1 MVDVYL
7 ENDIIAKQ
15 QNSFFNALF
24 SKNFLVNPI
33 QDLASNPFSAIFDL
47 ILSAAQVYT
56 YAIIERF
63 WNRKPIRR
71 GYLLANFNEGKPSVD
86 HLIFV
91 IHGIGQRGDTKG
103 IREHTRHIQKTME
116 LIDDAEKV
124 KNKKMA
130 VKYCIINRKGL
141 SNMKSSKNRLLR
153 KPGLIRNVAKR
164 RISYKKFKFTS
175 NNTMVIPIEWRSI
188 INIPEDTLELITPIT
203 NIREMRRNIHFTL
216 MDVMYYMSPEYQNE
230 IISKAI
236 SRFNDAYSK
245 FMNYN
250 SKFKGSISIIGHSL
264 GSVITYDI
272 MTEYEARD
280 EEENEYFESNVPL
293 RRAISLEGSPL
304 IEETEK
310 LAFRIDNAF
319 LFGSPLA
326 LFLVARGKKYQQS
339 MLIQLKNP
347 KTKYH
352 IYNIIHPM
360 DPIAYRI
367 EPLFHPIYSDNTPE
381 PIFPCYSQQAAR
393 IYANPVDLMSNSQNT
408 QEYYHCATDLA
419 ASARRAYTNSSR
431 AIPKSGKLQ
440 NRLDYYVLPLL
451 EEMGHWSALTNHS
464 SY

>member
-1 MVDVYL
+1 
-7 ENDIIAKQ
+7 
-15 QNSFFNALF
+15 
-24 SKNFLVNPI
+24 
-33 QDLASNPFSAIFDL
+33 
-47 ILSAAQVYT
+47 
-56 YAIIERF
+56 
-63 WNRKPIRR
+63 
-71 GYLLANFNEGKPSVD
+71 
-86 HLIFV
+86 
-91 IHGIGQRGDTKG
+91 
-103 IREHTRHIQKTME
+103 
-116 LIDDAEKV
+116 
-124 KNKKMA
+124 
-130 VKYCIINRKGL
+130 
-141 SNMKSSKNRLLR
+141 
-153 KPGLIRNVAKR
+153 
-164 RISYKKFKFTS
+164 
-175 NNTMVIPIEWRSI
+175 
-188 INIPEDTLELITPIT
+188 
-203 NIREMRRNIHFTL
+203 

-464 SY
+464 SYWYRTSLIHFIRNQVYYNFSDQTRAQFYSKLCCSKCSKLKKWKSNHDISFLMGFHFVNIIIGSFLVRDVLEGNYAGVEKSLKYLGLNYFVGIATYFLWPYLQDRQMRWLLNSIFVTPSQAKYFIANKEA